1 MRKYSFLIIGTAC
14 LLFGLAAGCSSSSTS
29 AVGRTDEQLK
39 TAIKARIESDPQL
52 RALDLKVSADADKNK
67 VTLSGTVPSEA
78 LRLQAV
84 QLAKEVRSDLL
95 VNDEI
100 KVKIDPDK
108 VTRAEYTEQL
118 AGEER
123 QNATR
128 SGEKLGD
135 KIDDAWIHTKIRTK
149 LAGHG
154 EFPLGGINVDVVNNN
169 VTLRGSVD
177 SQKAKAEAERIAKET
192 DGVAHV
198 KNLLTVK
205 SRG

>member
-1 MRKYSFLIIGTAC
+1 MRKYSFLIMGTAC
-14 LLFGLAAGCSSSSTS
+14 LLFGLAAGCSNTSTS

-39 TAIKARIESDPQL
+39 TAVKARIESDPQL

-78 LRLQAV
+78 LRTQAL
-84 QLAKEVRSDLL
+84 QLAKEVRGDLL
-95 VNDEI
+95 INDEI
-100 KVKIDPDK
+100 KVKVDPDK

-123 QNATR
+123 ETATR

-135 KIDDAWIHTKIRTK
+135 KVDDAWIHTKIRAK

-154 EFPLGGINVDVVNNN
+154 EFPFGGINVDVVNNN

-177 SQKAKAEAERIAKET
+177 SVKEKAEAERIAKGTE
-192 DGVAHV
+192 GVAQV
-198 KNLLTVK
+198 KNLLVVK
-205 SRG
+205 KHG